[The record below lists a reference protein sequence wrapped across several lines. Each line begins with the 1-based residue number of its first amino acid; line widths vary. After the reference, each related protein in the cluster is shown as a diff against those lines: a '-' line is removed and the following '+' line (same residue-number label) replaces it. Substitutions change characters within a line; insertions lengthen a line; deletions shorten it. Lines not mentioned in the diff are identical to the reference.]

1 MQDPDTPPVVEEG
14 EVSVGVVGVRLIV
27 AEPRA
32 ATGNSK
38 AEAFTPLPWITATEP
53 P

>member
-14 EVSVGVVGVRLIV
+14 EASVGAGAVRPIVV
-27 AEPRA
+27 EPPA
-32 ATGNSK
+32 VTVNSQV
-38 AEAFTPLPWITATEP
+38 EASTPLPWTIAIEP